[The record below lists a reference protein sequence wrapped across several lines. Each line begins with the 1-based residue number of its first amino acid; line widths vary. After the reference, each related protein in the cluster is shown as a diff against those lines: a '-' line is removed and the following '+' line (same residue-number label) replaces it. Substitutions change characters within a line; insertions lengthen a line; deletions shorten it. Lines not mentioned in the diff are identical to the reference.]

1 MITAA
6 MSAAGKAWVEQA
18 ASLLHSAACRMLS
31 CAIGDAS
38 PDAGL
43 SRGSSAECGLLAR
56 DEAAAGCRDQ
66 QAGSL
71 LHPSL
76 AAITGLVFATAGFAA
91 DWPMHRGG
99 PEMRGIANEPAPGK
113 VELAW
118 TFKAGKPVKAAAAIA
133 SGRVVFGDDAGIIH
147 AVELAT
153 GKEVWSFKTEGAIE
167 ATPLILDG
175 TVYLGSS
182 DAFLYALDAEKGAL
196 KWKYETGDKI
206 MGGANFVKN
215 AAGARV
221 LVGSYDANLHCVD
234 AATGKEVWKHET
246 GNYINGAPVIST
258 DGLLMFGG
266 CDSFIHVLDIATG
279 KELRQIESEAYI
291 AGSAG
296 SADGLGYVGNY
307 GNLVLAFDPKA
318 GSILW
323 KYRDRN
329 FPYFSSPA
337 ITADRV
343 IIGGRDKRLHC
354 IDRAKGEKV
363 WIFQTRGDVDSSPVV
378 CGDAV
383 IVGSADGRLYCVAL
397 ADGKERWAYQIGAP
411 ITASPAV
418 ADGRIV
424 IGAEDG
430 NLYCFT
436 AAK

>member
-1 MITAA
+1 MKRIWAFALVLTIAT
-6 MSAAGKAWVEQA
+6 
-18 ASLLHSAACRMLS
+18 ASL
-31 CAIGDAS
+31 
-38 PDAGL
+38 
-43 SRGSSAECGLLAR
+43 
-56 DEAAAGCRDQ
+56 
-66 QAGSL
+66 
-71 LHPSL
+71 
-76 AAITGLVFATAGFAA
+76 AA

-99 PEMRGIANEPAPGK
+99 PEMRGVANEPAPVK

-133 SGRVVFGDDAGIIH
+133 GGRAVFGDDAGVIH
-147 AVELAT
+147 SVELAT
-153 GKEVWSFKTEGAIE
+153 GKEAWSFKTEGAIE

-175 TVYLGSS
+175 TVFLGSS
-182 DAFLYALDAEKGAL
+182 DAFLYALDAEKGTL

-215 AAGARV
+215 ADGTRV

-234 AATGKEVWKHET
+234 ATSGKEVWKHET
-246 GNYINGAPVIST
+246 GNYINGAPAISA

-291 AGSAG
+291 AGSA
-296 SADGLGYVGNY
+296 ATAEGLGYVGNY
-307 GNLVLAFDPKA
+307 GNLVLGFDPKA

-337 ITADRV
+337 VTADRV

-354 IDRAKGEKV
+354 IDRAKGGKV
-363 WIFQTRGDVDSSPVV
+363 WVFQTRGDVDSSPVV

-424 IGAEDG
+424 VGAEDG
-430 NLYCFT
+430 SLYCFST
-436 AAK
+436 AK